1 MGGEDVLRPSR
12 ERVRRLVARHG
23 PARRTRAPGLGPGG
37 RRARRADRLAAA
49 ATHARRG
56 LRNWLP
62 DAPPAWRGG
71 RARPER
77 ADAHARTRSGAAGDV
92 RPRRRARAPVR
103 ERRVRPGLHELL
115 LLPPPTA

>member
-1 MGGEDVLRPSR
+1 SREDVLRPSR

-23 PARRTRAPGLGPGG
+23 LARRTRAPGLGPRG

-56 LRNWLP
+56 LRNRLP
-62 DAPPAWRGG
+62 HAPPAWR
-71 RARPER
+71 AVLPRPHR
-77 ADAHARTRSGAAGDV
+77 THAHAATRAGAAGGV

-103 ERRVRPGLHELL
+103 ERLVRPGLHELL
-115 LLPPPTA
+115 LLPPRTA